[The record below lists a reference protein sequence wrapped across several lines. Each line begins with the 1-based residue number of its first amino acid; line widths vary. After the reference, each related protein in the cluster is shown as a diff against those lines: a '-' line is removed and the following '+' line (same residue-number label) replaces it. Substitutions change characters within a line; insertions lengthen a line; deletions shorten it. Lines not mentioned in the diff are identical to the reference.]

1 MHDVLIVDDEPAQR
15 RLLRRCI
22 ERDDVRVVEAGSA
35 EQALAMVAEH
45 PPKVAFC
52 DVDLPPGP
60 DGFWLAGEL
69 HRLYP
74 TTVVVIVTSK
84 EGVDAVVT
92 GVRAGVKVYLVKPV
106 APDQVRETLK
116 AALAEHDAREREDSE
131 KE

>member
-1 MHDVLIVDDEPAQR
+1 VHDVLIVDDEAAQR

-22 ERDDVRVVEAGSA
+22 DREGISIVEAGSA
-35 EQALAMVAEH
+35 EEALAIAADT

-52 DVDLPPGP
+52 DVDLPPGSN
-60 DGFWLAGEL
+60 GFWLASEFHAL
-69 HRLYP
+69 HP

-106 APDQVRETLK
+106 APDRVRETLK
-116 AALAEHDAREREDSE
+116 AALAEHEARVREGGTS
-131 KE
+131 

>member
-22 ERDDVRVVEAGSA
+22 DREGISIVEAGSA
-35 EQALAMVAEH
+35 EEALAIAADT

-60 DGFWLAGEL
+60 SGFWLASEF
-69 HRLYP
+69 HALYP

-106 APDQVRETLK
+106 APDRVRETLK
-116 AALAEHDAREREDSE
+116 AALAEHEARVREGGTS
-131 KE
+131 